1 MRACRREAQRWKGQD
16 SLMKILNF
24 GSLNL
29 DYVYHVDHI
38 ILPGETELADDI
50 RLFAG
55 GKGLNQS
62 VALARA
68 GAPVWHAGLIGGDGG
83 MLRTLLEDSGVHTDY
98 LKTDPDARTGH
109 TIIQVDRNGQN
120 SILLSGGTNRMITD
134 ELANETLAHFSEGD
148 VLVLQNEIS
157 ALPHIIDRA
166 FGIGMKIVMNPSP
179 YDGHIASCDLSKV
192 SLFLINEVEGMQI
205 AGVGDPDAILRTM
218 AERYPDADVVLTLG
232 SAGSVFS
239 GHGQTVRQSIF
250 HVHAVDTTAAGD
262 TFTGYFVSSFFAG
275 RPVKECMELASKA
288 SAISVSRN
296 GAAPSIPSL
305 EEVREAD
312 LH

>member
-1 MRACRREAQRWKGQD
+1 
-16 SLMKILNF
+16 
-24 GSLNL
+24 
-29 DYVYHVDHI
+29 
-38 ILPGETELADDI
+38 
-50 RLFAG
+50 
-55 GKGLNQS
+55 
-62 VALARA
+62 
-68 GAPVWHAGLIGGDGG
+68 
-83 MLRTLLEDSGVHTDY
+83 
-98 LKTDPDARTGH
+98 
-109 TIIQVDRNGQN
+109 
-120 SILLSGGTNRMITD
+120 
-134 ELANETLAHFSEGD
+134 
-148 VLVLQNEIS
+148 
-157 ALPHIIDRA
+157 
-166 FGIGMKIVMNPSP
+166 
-179 YDGHIASCDLSKV
+179 
-192 SLFLINEVEGMQI
+192 MQI
-205 AGVGDPDAILRTM
+205 AGAGDPDAILRTM

-305 EEVREAD
+305 EEVREPD